1 MYVNIRF
8 INFIVIVISLI
19 LVISFARETQ
29 GVSGGKI
36 IGYVFDSSTG
46 EAIPGANI
54 QLVGKSMGAATDEN
68 GEYYILNIPPGIYDV
83 QASIIGFRSLI
94 KTGVEISINHTT
106 TLNFELEETV
116 LELQETATVVA
127 DRPLVEIDETSTRH
141 YVSSEEIA
149 IRPTTN
155 FTTVLSALP
164 GIDSDASGELTV
176 RRASLDEVSFLIDGM
191 RASNPL
197 DFDPYTNINLS
208 SIQELEIITGAFNAE
223 YGEAQSG
230 IFNIATKDGGDKF
243 YAYAEFR
250 WLPAQKPHYGT
261 EFYDYSTTR
270 YWENNHARHL
280 QWWIDNPDQWVD
292 LQGIFG
298 NDPNSSFTP
307 EEAYDYYMNTHQP
320 LTNYTNDNGYQT
332 EISLGGPLPVR
343 NLYFFLSG
351 RFRSY
356 PPVTGNS
363 FRDLGSWFDGTA
375 KITYHLNPS
384 MKFNLSGFYGSEN
397 SNIGMTYMNFDFVS
411 SYGVESKY
419 AYHDFPG
426 YPENRTDG
434 QTLQFTHVLSPS
446 TFYVVQLSRVFRL
459 RKQSTFPGDED
470 GWEFG
475 SPVTDNV
482 RALDEFG
489 NPLAEAYG
497 NLIGLHTS
505 GYYYRGED
513 NNTNWTLSADLTS
526 QILSRWQLSGGG
538 DFTYYILDRFQE
550 SKAYTAIEEQVYHP
564 FEGNIYLQT
573 KLEFEGLIVNA
584 GLRYDFYNPND
595 KKYLDPFDPFGT
607 IYAAENDTIPNP
619 LTQPTSSFSQ
629 LSPRLGISHPISV
642 NTVLHFSYG
651 HFFQRAVFG
660 NYGEGLYVTGI
671 LNTFASVPDFGYP
684 SPHNLGNRVLKPRKT
699 VAYEIGVEHN
709 FGGLVADVTAYYKDI
724 TQTIRTITVF
734 TRDGGRYLTSGNGDY
749 GDSKGI
755 EISLRK
761 PLSNYWSGYFSY
773 TLTSGINGFSGD
785 PDVIFPPESGIPARN
800 PILIGDALVYDRP
813 ILKFGFTLIT
823 PRNISFLGWL
833 FSNIQF
839 SMDLRIHYPNKNIAS
854 DVFAEAGRLYI
865 REPDRLANMRI
876 RKEFDIGIFKPAIF
890 LEVRNLFDD
899 RWENLDIVKSYP
911 PEDRVKFINS
921 RFASYPATQN
931 NGAPF
936 PDVISYL
943 SLPRQITL
951 GISISN

>member
-1 MYVNIRF
+1 MNVHMRLINLLAFVICLLLVVNITTE
-8 INFIVIVISLI
+8 SY
-19 LVISFARETQ
+19 

-46 EAIPGANI
+46 EPIPGANI
-54 QLVGKSMGAATDEN
+54 QLVGQSMGAATDEN
-68 GEYYILNIPPGIYDV
+68 GEYYILNIPPDVYDV
-83 QASIIGFRSLI
+83 QASIIGFKTLI
-94 KTGVEISINHTT
+94 KSGVEIKINHTT

-155 FTTVLSALP
+155 FTTILSTLP
-164 GIDSDASGELTV
+164 GIDSDPSGELTV
-176 RRASLDEVSFLIDGM
+176 RRATLDEVSFLIDGM

-230 IFNIATKDGGDKF
+230 VFNIATKEGGNKF

-270 YWENNHARHL
+270 YWENTHARHL

-292 LQGIFG
+292 QQGLFG

-307 EEAYDYYMNTHQP
+307 EEAYDYYMSTHQP
-320 LTNYTNDNGYQT
+320 LTNYAGDNGYQT
-332 EISLGGPLPVR
+332 EISLGGPLPVN
-343 NLYFFLSG
+343 NLYYFLSG

-363 FRDLGSWFDGTA
+363 YRDLGSWFDGTA
-375 KITYHLNPS
+375 KLTYHLNPS
-384 MKFNLSGFYGSEN
+384 MKFNLSGFYGLEN

-446 TFYVVQLSRVFRL
+446 TFYVLQLSRVFRL
-459 RKQSTFPGDED
+459 RKQSTFPGDEE
-470 GWEFG
+470 GWELGF
-475 SPVTDNV
+475 PVTDNV

-497 NLIGLHTS
+497 NLIGLHSS

-526 QILSRWQLSGGG
+526 QILSRWELGGGG

-550 SKAYTAIEEQVYHP
+550 AKAYTAIEKKVYHP
-564 FEGNIYLQT
+564 YEGNIYIQT
-573 KLEFEGLIVNA
+573 KLEFEGLILNA

-607 IYAAENDTIPNP
+607 IYATENDTTPNP

-671 LNTFASVPDFGYP
+671 LNTYATVPEFGYP
-684 SPHNLGNRVLKPRKT
+684 GPYNLGNRELRPRKT
-699 VAYEIGVEHN
+699 VAYEIGIEHN

-724 TQTIRTITVF
+724 TQTVRSITVF

-761 PLSNYWSGYFSY
+761 PLSNYWGGYFSY

-785 PDVIFPPESGIPARN
+785 PDVIYPPESGIPARN
-800 PILIGDALVYDRP
+800 PILVGDAIVYDRP
-813 ILKFGFTLIT
+813 ILKFGLTLIT
-823 PRNISFLGWL
+823 PKSISFLSWL

-839 SMDLRIHYPNKNIAS
+839 SLDLRIYYPNRNISS
-854 DVFAEAGRLYI
+854 DVFAEAGKPYI
-865 REPDRLANMRI
+865 REPDRLLNMRI

-890 LEVRNLFDD
+890 LEVRNLLDD

-921 RFASYPATQN
+921 RFESYPTVQT

-943 SLPRQITL
+943 NLPRQITF